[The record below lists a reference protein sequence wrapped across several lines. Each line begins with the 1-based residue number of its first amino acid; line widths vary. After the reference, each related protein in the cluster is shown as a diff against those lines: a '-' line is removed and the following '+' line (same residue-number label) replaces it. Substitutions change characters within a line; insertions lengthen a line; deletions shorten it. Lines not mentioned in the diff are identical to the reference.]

1 MLVLLTTI
9 VLSISSNDV
18 KERIKKLGNAEGKR
32 AYGIFRHI
40 NYSTKVLVNEVDNQL
55 CPAAYKDALAKLKL
69 VVTAAPVRGS
79 VNFLDAADDA
89 AKLALGIFIDLC
101 EKTYAVKACGDVADA
116 QVAKPDV
123 SGADKFSKNCAI
135 TDPTADTENC
145 YGAYDAFIKALE
157 ALKPPSPRVNLK
169 ATAAE
174 LGTDFLDKCPKTV
187 NGLDCF
193 GTLIAIDS
201 VTGPGYVDLANVQ
214 KNCKVEPPKTN
225 TDMGLLSFSAKSKL
239 IIMISLMINFY
250 FMI

>member
-18 KERIKKLGNAEGKR
+18 KEGIEKLGNKEGKR
-32 AYGIFRHI
+32 VYGVFKHV
-40 NYSTKVLVNEVDNQL
+40 NYSTKVLSVKVDNQL
-55 CPAAYKDALAKLKL
+55 CPAAYKNALAKLKL
-69 VVTAAPVRGS
+69 VVTEARGS
-79 VNFLDAADDA
+79 GNFLDAADDA
-89 AKLALGIFIDLC
+89 AKLALGIFIGLC
-101 EKTYAVKACGDVADA
+101 EKSYGVSACKTVADA
-116 QVAKPDV
+116 QEAKPLKT
-123 SGADKFSKNCAI
+123 GADQFSKNCAI
-135 TDPTADTENC
+135 VDPAADTENC
-145 YGAYDAFIKALE
+145 YGAYDAFTKGLE
-157 ALKPPSPRVNLK
+157 ALKPSADRIKIK
-169 ATAAE
+169 ATIDE

-193 GTLIAIDS
+193 NTLISFDPDD
-201 VTGPGYVDLANVQ
+201 GPAYTDLANVQ